1 MALSH
6 PFASPT
12 TAIGDYIVSHEIGRG
27 SFATVYMGKAISTGR
42 PVAVKSVSRDKLNRK
57 LAENLES
64 EIKILK
70 GIQHDHVVALL
81 DIVSTEKHIH
91 LIMEYCSL
99 GDLSQYIK
107 RKGLVAGFT
116 GDAGAWNP
124 LSGPWGGL
132 NEIVV
137 RHFLRQLASAMEFL
151 RAHNLIH
158 RDLKPQNVLLCPPP
172 ADGPNINIPS
182 PSHPGT
188 LANVPALPVLKLADF
203 GFARALP
210 SHSLAST
217 LCGSPLYMA
226 PEILRGDKYGPSADL
241 WSFGAILYEMICGRP
256 PFKAQNYIDLLR
268 KIERGEGTIR
278 FPGEDMSSVTARRNS
293 ALSSSPSARYGLS
306 PSSGSPRFPAMMKG
320 VPPIGDDLKDL
331 IRRLL
336 KRNPQERMSFEA
348 FFLHP
353 CVISNRGIGTTPVGS
368 YNSMD
373 EHGNPLRRKSST
385 SSQRSIKYGS
395 TPPQGDLPFAHQT
408 ATVVGT
414 AADLSKTVAAA
425 KPAYLPAPP
434 LARVHTSPARPGF
447 QRGET
452 LVLGMPHDAGF
463 HHRDDYTTVT
473 TSGVSGSS
481 APQNPEHLMKYVSS
495 GSSAV
500 GYPADMARQS
510 SAPVIYHTGSSSGT
524 GGSGHSSFAP
534 SIRTGQLHPTR
545 VASII
550 MEESGSGIGGI
561 TKSRTTADLAVE
573 PPFPGYG
580 DVNPAIFAGVVATT
594 TLNYS
599 DAAGAL
605 SQTDHANDKG
615 SEAEDE
621 EEDNGKAAEENN
633 SSLSS
638 LGSLELSE
646 GDDPDDVLSTDAATS
661 SNAPVAATTTA
672 HTRSFTTT
680 GGSGGSGGGRAS
692 LEEYVV
698 VEKRVVEVNW
708 LADQVADAVGTHH
721 AGEDAF
727 IAPGLHYQQQQPQE
741 TNTWWQTDATITT
754 TTPQAGASATPSTS
768 PRPLRVSPKQRSRI
782 FGSLRESTHQ
792 FLNPAP
798 TPTAATTTAGGASAT
813 AIPQLSSTASS
824 SSSPSSNSNPHL
836 GTTPPAAYIA
846 AASSPIRVVGDTG
859 RLPSLGDSHPL
870 LAPLNLCALRGHAVQ
885 QLADSIRPV
894 NAHEALG
901 CYLLALRCY
910 QTGMEV
916 AKGIWSSVRAASSGG
931 GASMI
936 GGGNV
941 GSSMGIFAGAA
952 SALLSAAQLQQP
964 ADNARS
970 PPPLSSP
977 PGVDLRIL
985 SVGVQW
991 VRERFNECLDA
1002 AERCEHEGDAA
1013 NDDAPRSPPPPP
1025 PQGKKKSR
1033 RVEMVVYE
1041 GALEVSRRA
1050 AVLELSVVP
1059 PSAAQA
1065 QHPPASTL
1073 TGAPTS
1079 SAQTSSSPSSAATA
1093 NATPAPQQ
1101 QQQQQ
1106 QISQQ
1111 LQVCEDLYRHAIL
1124 LIEAL
1129 LTLDGDDADLE
1140 HHDQALLHDDE
1151 DDDDSYNEA
1160 NVHDG
1165 AGGGGRRS
1173 TAMTDEDRRVLER
1186 FVASLWGRVGA
1197 VSTIPP
1203 H

>member
-1 MALSH
+1 MASLH

-91 LIMEYCSL
+91 LIMEYCAL

-107 RKGLVAGFT
+107 RKGLVAGVT
-116 GDAGAWNP
+116 VDAGAWNP

-182 PSHPGT
+182 PTHPGT

-268 KIERGEGTIR
+268 KIERSEGTIR
-278 FPGEDMSSVTARRNS
+278 FPGEDMASVTAARRNS
-293 ALSSSPSARYGLS
+293 ALSSSPGARYGSS
-306 PSSGSPRFPAMMKG
+306 PSSGSPRFPTMMKG

-336 KRNPQERMSFEA
+336 KRNPQERMTFEA

-368 YNSMD
+368 YNSGNSVD
-373 EHGNPLRRKSST
+373 EHGNALRRKSST
-385 SSQRSIKYGS
+385 SSQRSIKFGS
-395 TPPQGDLPFAHQT
+395 TPPQGDLPFAHA
-408 ATVVGT
+408 ATVVGV
-414 AADLSKTVAAA
+414 DVSKTGVAS

-452 LVLGMPHDAGF
+452 LVLGMPHDVGL
-463 HHRDDYTTVT
+463 HRDDATAL
-473 TSGVSGSS
+473 GS
-481 APQNPEHLMKYVSS
+481 ALQNPEHLMKYVPS
-495 GSSAV
+495 GSSAA
-500 GYPADMARQS
+500 GYPAEMSRQT
-510 SAPVIYHTGSSSGT
+510 SAPVVYHTGSSSG
-524 GGSGHSSFAP
+524 SGHGVFAAP
-534 SIRTGQLHPTR
+534 PTRTGQLHPTR

-550 MEESGSGIGGI
+550 MEESGGG
-561 TKSRTTADLAVE
+561 KSRTTADLAVE

-580 DVNPAIFAGVVATT
+580 GVDPAIFAGVVAPTT
-594 TLNYS
+594 SYHSGAAPLSPSVPLPDSAS
-599 DAAGAL
+599 DG
-605 SQTDHANDKG
+605 D
-615 SEAEDE
+615 
-621 EEDNGKAAEENN
+621 DNSKAAEENN

-646 GDDPDDVLSTDAATS
+646 GDDPDDVIGADAAAS
-661 SNAPVAATTTA
+661 ASPVTAA
-672 HTRSFTTT
+672 HTRSFAT
-680 GGSGGSGGGRAS
+680 GSGGSGGRAS

-708 LADQVADAVGTHH
+708 LADQVADAVGPHS
-721 AGEDAF
+721 GDAF
-727 IAPGLHYQQQQPQE
+727 VAPGPPYQQQPQDAN
-741 TNTWWQTDATITT
+741 NTWWQSPAAT
-754 TTPQAGASATPSTS
+754 TTPQAGGVTPPSTS
-768 PRPLRVSPKQRSRI
+768 PRPLRLSPKQRSRI

-792 FLNPAP
+792 FLNPTAP
-798 TPTAATTTAGGASAT
+798 PNSGPGASAT
-813 AIPQLSSTASS
+813 VIPQSSS
-824 SSSPSSNSNPHL
+824 SSSPSLTAPHL

-846 AASSPIRVVGDTG
+846 AASSPIRGASDTSYLG
-859 RLPSLGDSHPL
+859 RLPSLGDTHPL

-916 AKGIWSSVRAASSGG
+916 AKGIWNSVRAASGAGG
-931 GASMI
+931 GA
-936 GGGNV
+936 GGGVNV
-941 GSSMGIFAGAA
+941 ASSMGIFAGAA

-964 ADNARS
+964 AAAAD
-970 PPPLSSP
+970 

-1002 AERCEHEGDAA
+1002 AERCEHGDA
-1013 NDDAPRSPPPPP
+1013 P
-1025 PQGKKKSR
+1025 PQSSGRKSR

-1050 AVLELSVVP
+1050 AVLELSVAP
-1059 PSAAQA
+1059 PPQA
-1065 QHPPASTL
+1065 
-1073 TGAPTS
+1073 S
-1079 SAQTSSSPSSAATA
+1079 SSLSSSSPSNTGQTNAPPTA
-1093 NATPAPQQ
+1093 EQL
-1101 QQQQQ
+1101 
-1106 QISQQ
+1106 SQ
-1111 LQVCEDLYRHAIL
+1111 LQTCEDLYRHAIL

-1140 HHDQALLHDDE
+1140 HHDQAVHDEDEGDDE
-1151 DDDDSYNEA
+1151 
-1160 NVHDG
+1160 
-1165 AGGGGRRS
+1165 GGGGQHHS

-1197 VSTIPP
+1197 VAPP
-1203 H
+1203 QPQPPPTPTPPPPVAART

>member
-1 MALSH
+1 MASLH

-91 LIMEYCSL
+91 LIMEYCAL

-107 RKGLVAGFT
+107 RKGLVAGVT
-116 GDAGAWNP
+116 VDAGAWNP

-182 PSHPGT
+182 PTHPGT

-268 KIERGEGTIR
+268 KIERSEGTIR
-278 FPGEDMSSVTARRNS
+278 FPGEDMASVPVARRNS
-293 ALSSSPSARYGLS
+293 ALSSSPSARYGSS
-306 PSSGSPRFPAMMKG
+306 PSSGSPRFPTMMKG

-336 KRNPQERMSFEA
+336 KRNPQERMTFEA

-368 YNSMD
+368 YNSVD
-373 EHGNPLRRKSST
+373 EHGNALRRKSST

-395 TPPQGDLPFAHQT
+395 TPPQGDLPFAHA
-408 ATVVGT
+408 ATVVG
-414 AADLSKTVAAA
+414 ADMSKTGVAS

-452 LVLGMPHDAGF
+452 LVLGMPHDVGL
-463 HHRDDYTTVT
+463 HRDDATA
-473 TSGVSGSS
+473 SGS
-481 APQNPEHLMKYVSS
+481 APQNPEHLMKYVPS
-495 GSSAV
+495 GSSAA
-500 GYPADMARQS
+500 GCPAEMSRQS
-510 SAPVIYHTGSSSGT
+510 SAPVIYHTGSSSG
-524 GGSGHSSFAP
+524 SGHGVFAAP
-534 SIRTGQLHPTR
+534 PTRTGQLHPTR

-550 MEESGSGIGGI
+550 MEESGSG
-561 TKSRTTADLAVE
+561 KSRTTADLAVE

-580 DVNPAIFAGVVATT
+580 GVDPAIFAGVVAPTT
-594 TLNYS
+594 SYHS
-599 DAAGAL
+599 DAAPVSPSVPLPDSASDG
-605 SQTDHANDKG
+605 D
-615 SEAEDE
+615 
-621 EEDNGKAAEENN
+621 DNSKAAEENN

-646 GDDPDDVLSTDAATS
+646 GDDPDDVIGADAAS
-661 SNAPVAATTTA
+661 SASPVTAA
-672 HTRSFTTT
+672 HTRSFAT
-680 GGSGGSGGGRAS
+680 GSGGSGGRAS

-708 LADQVADAVGTHH
+708 LADQVADAVGPH
-721 AGEDAF
+721 AGDAF
-727 IAPGLHYQQQQPQE
+727 VAPGPPYQQQPQDAN
-741 TNTWWQTDATITT
+741 NTWWQSPTAT
-754 TTPQAGASATPSTS
+754 TTPQAGGVIPPSTS
-768 PRPLRVSPKQRSRI
+768 PRPLRLSPKQRSRI

-792 FLNPAP
+792 FLNPAAPP
-798 TPTAATTTAGGASAT
+798 TTGPGASAT
-813 AIPQLSSTASS
+813 AIPQSSS
-824 SSSPSSNSNPHL
+824 SSSPSSAAPHL

-846 AASSPIRVVGDTG
+846 AASSPSRAASDTSYLG
-859 RLPSLGDSHPL
+859 RLPSLGDTHPL

-885 QLADSIRPV
+885 QLADLIRPV

-916 AKGIWSSVRAASSGG
+916 AKGIWNSVRAASGAGGAGG
-931 GASMI
+931 GA
-936 GGGNV
+936 GGGVNV
-941 GSSMGIFAGAA
+941 ASSMGIFAGAA

-964 ADNARS
+964 AAAAD
-970 PPPLSSP
+970 

-1002 AERCEHEGDAA
+1002 AERCEHGD
-1013 NDDAPRSPPPPP
+1013 SPP
-1025 PQGKKKSR
+1025 QSSGRKSR

-1050 AVLELSVVP
+1050 AVLELSVAP
-1059 PSAAQA
+1059 PPQA
-1065 QHPPASTL
+1065 SL
-1073 TGAPTS
+1073 
-1079 SAQTSSSPSSAATA
+1079 SSSSSLPSPSNTGQSNASPTA
-1093 NATPAPQQ
+1093 EQL
-1101 QQQQQ
+1101 
-1106 QISQQ
+1106 SQ
-1111 LQVCEDLYRHAIL
+1111 LQTCEDLYRHAIL

-1140 HHDQALLHDDE
+1140 HHDQGVHDEDEGDDE
-1151 DDDDSYNEA
+1151 
-1160 NVHDG
+1160 
-1165 AGGGGRRS
+1165 GGGGQHHS

-1197 VSTIPP
+1197 VAPP
-1203 H
+1203 QPQPPPTPTPPPPVAART

>member
-1 MALSH
+1 MASLH

-91 LIMEYCSL
+91 LIMEYCAL

-107 RKGLVAGFT
+107 RKGLVAGVT
-116 GDAGAWNP
+116 VDAGAWNP

-182 PSHPGT
+182 PTHPGT

-268 KIERGEGTIR
+268 KIERSEGTIR
-278 FPGEDMSSVTARRNS
+278 FPGEDMASVTAARRNS
-293 ALSSSPSARYGLS
+293 ALSSSPSARYGSS
-306 PSSGSPRFPAMMKG
+306 PSSGSPRFPSMMKG

-336 KRNPQERMSFEA
+336 KRNPQERMTFEA

-368 YNSMD
+368 YNSVD
-373 EHGNPLRRKSST
+373 EHGNALRRKSST

-395 TPPQGDLPFAHQT
+395 TPPQGDLPFAHA

-414 AADLSKTVAAA
+414 DVSKTGVAS

-452 LVLGMPHDAGF
+452 LVLGMPHDVGL
-463 HHRDDYTTVT
+463 HRDDATVL
-473 TSGVSGSS
+473 GS
-481 APQNPEHLMKYVSS
+481 APQNPEHLMKYVPS
-495 GSSAV
+495 GSSAA
-500 GYPADMARQS
+500 GYPAEMSRQS
-510 SAPVIYHTGSSSGT
+510 SAPVVYHTGSSSS
-524 GGSGHSSFAP
+524 SGHGVFAAP
-534 SIRTGQLHPTR
+534 PTRTGQLHPTR

-550 MEESGSGIGGI
+550 MEESGGG
-561 TKSRTTADLAVE
+561 KSRTTADLAVE

-580 DVNPAIFAGVVATT
+580 GVDPAIFAGVVAPTT
-594 TLNYS
+594 SYHS
-599 DAAGAL
+599 DAAPL
-605 SQTDHANDKG
+605 SPSVPLPDSASDG
-615 SEAEDE
+615 D
-621 EEDNGKAAEENN
+621 DNSKAAEENN

-646 GDDPDDVLSTDAATS
+646 GDDPDDVIGADAAAS
-661 SNAPVAATTTA
+661 ASPVTAA
-672 HTRSFTTT
+672 HTRSFAT
-680 GGSGGSGGGRAS
+680 GSGGSGGRAS

-708 LADQVADAVGTHH
+708 LADQVADAVGPHS
-721 AGEDAF
+721 GDAF
-727 IAPGLHYQQQQPQE
+727 VAPGPPYQQQPQDAN
-741 TNTWWQTDATITT
+741 NTWWQSPAAT
-754 TTPQAGASATPSTS
+754 TTPQAAGVTPPSTS
-768 PRPLRVSPKQRSRI
+768 PRPLRLSPKQRSRI

-792 FLNPAP
+792 FLNPAAPP
-798 TPTAATTTAGGASAT
+798 TIGPGASST
-813 AIPQLSSTASS
+813 VIPQSSS
-824 SSSPSSNSNPHL
+824 SSSPSSTAPHL

-846 AASSPIRVVGDTG
+846 AASSPIRGASDTSYFG
-859 RLPSLGDSHPL
+859 RLPSLGDTHPL

-916 AKGIWSSVRAASSGG
+916 AKGIWNSVRAASGAGGAGG
-931 GASMI
+931 GA
-936 GGGNV
+936 GGGV
-941 GSSMGIFAGAA
+941 YVASSMGIFAGAA

-964 ADNARS
+964 AAAAD
-970 PPPLSSP
+970 

-1002 AERCEHEGDAA
+1002 AERCEHGD
-1013 NDDAPRSPPPPP
+1013 SPP
-1025 PQGKKKSR
+1025 QSSGRKSR

-1050 AVLELSVVP
+1050 AVLELSVAP
-1059 PSAAQA
+1059 PPQA
-1065 QHPPASTL
+1065 SL
-1073 TGAPTS
+1073 
-1079 SAQTSSSPSSAATA
+1079 SSSSSSLPSNTRQTNASPTA
-1093 NATPAPQQ
+1093 EQL
-1101 QQQQQ
+1101 
-1106 QISQQ
+1106 SQ
-1111 LQVCEDLYRHAIL
+1111 LQTCEDLYRHAIL

-1129 LTLDGDDADLE
+1129 LTLDADDADLE
-1140 HHDQALLHDDE
+1140 HHDQGVHDEDEGDDE
-1151 DDDDSYNEA
+1151 
-1160 NVHDG
+1160 
-1165 AGGGGRRS
+1165 GGGGQHHS

-1197 VSTIPP
+1197 VAPP
-1203 H
+1203 QPQPPPTPTPPPPVAART